1 MKMVKSLL
9 LGSAAGLVA
18 MAGAQAADLPVKAKP
33 VQYVK
38 ICSLYGAGFYYIPG
52 TDTCLK
58 VGGYMRAE
66 VNYHNGGS
74 GSVPGTLV
82 LNNRDFRNQDWRTRA
97 AITLDARSQTAYGT
111 LRSYT
116 FISATSDESGS
127 SNSGFP
133 GVNQGA
139 SASAYVRIYAPAAC
153 IQLAGFTFG
162 KTNTF
167 FAFDGANYS
176 NQTVYWLSDQGGN
189 GVQVFAYTAQ
199 FGNGLSASLS
209 AENNN
214 AFRQGIVNAGT
225 VTGYAAETWPDIV
238 GNLRV
243 DQAWGGAQI
252 MGAIHNV
259 NAVDTVGTL
268 HPSDEIGYA
277 IGGGLKFNLP
287 MLGAG
292 DYVQG
297 QVTYAKGALRYL
309 TGNQGLGPLQ
319 TVADGDP
326 ISSVAYGPAVD
337 AVVTGAAPGTL
348 DLTTGWTVT
357 AGYEHRWNP
366 MWKTSLWGDYGKIRY
381 SSTAS
386 AALPAVAATGIVP
399 AAAFVDGDWS
409 LFQIG
414 SRTVWTPVE
423 NFDLSVEVIY
433 NKMNGATTTSPLAS
447 ADQDWF
453 SGMFRVQRNFWP

>member
-58 VGGYMRAE
+58 VGGYVRAE
-66 VNYHNGGS
+66 TNFQNGGS

-82 LNNRDFRNQDWRTRA
+82 LDNRNFRNQEWRTRA
-97 AITLDARSQTAYGT
+97 AITADARSQTAYGT
-111 LRSYT
+111 LRSYL
-116 FISATSDESGS
+116 FISSTSDESGS
-127 SNSGFP
+127 IASGFP
-133 GVNQGA
+133 AVNQGQ
-139 SASAYVRIYAPAAC
+139 SASAYTRIYAPAAF

-167 FAFDGANYS
+167 FAFDGGNYS
-176 NQTVYWLSDQGGN
+176 NQTIYWLSDQGGN
-189 GVQVFAYTAQ
+189 GVHVYAYTAQ

-209 AENNN
+209 IENTD
-214 AFRQGIVNAGT
+214 AFRQGISFGGVGT
-225 VTGYAAETWPDIV
+225 GVGYAAETWPDIV

-259 NAVDTVGTL
+259 DAADTLVGT
-268 HPSDEIGYA
+268 HPSNEIGYA

-319 TVADGDP
+319 TVSSGNP
-326 ISSVAYGPAVD
+326 IDSIALGPAFD
-337 AVVTGAAPGTL
+337 AVLTGGALGSL

-366 MWKTSLWGDYGKIRY
+366 MWKTSLWGDYGKITY

-386 AALPAVAATGIVP
+386 AVLG
-399 AAAFVDGDWS
+399 FVDADWS

-423 NFDLSVEVIY
+423 NFDMSVEVIY
-433 NKMNGATTTSPLAS
+433 NKMNGANTGGALTTN
-447 ADQDWF
+447 DQDWF